1 MGVVFGEKFGNLDR
15 EMLNDT
21 GCTIKVNLKEN
32 VNVTNLFYVDS
43 PRIYRNLKSHQIF
56 SLFLKFNTDCCR
68 QILIWSHSSSLH
80 YCKHTIEFVQK
91 ILIWA
96 P

>member
-15 EMLNDT
+15 EMELNDT
-21 GCTIKVNLKEN
+21 GCTIKVNLKVN
-32 VNVTNLFYVDS
+32 VNVTNLFYEDS

-68 QILIWSHSSSLH
+68 QILIWNHSSLH
-80 YCKHTIEFVQK
+80 YCTHTIEFVQK